1 MAALLGWDPAQ
12 RVSQIEAYRRE
23 IEPMRRFSRAPAAA

>member
-12 RVSQIEAYRRE
+12 RQRQIDAYRRE
-23 IEPMRRFSRAPAAA
+23 VEPMRRFSHAPAAA